1 MVELISYY
9 TQNSLK
15 ECFQGLD
22 MKLKYQ
28 FRDLSLVRASYDFTP
43 GEFDLLMNCSYL
55 LREGLKKWFLS
66 LRGEGG
72 SAGFNYH
79 FLFFCPNVLKIISRH

>member
-55 LREGLKKWFLS
+55 LREGLKKSDFH
-66 LRGEGG
+66 
-72 SAGFNYH
+72 H
-79 FLFFCPNVLKIISRH
+79 FWL